1 MARDITP
8 VVSNLANQMLNELS
22 PKLRDDAQKV
32 LNKLSH
38 WYGEMSENS
47 VGATVFA
54 TWQFYFYN
62 TLLT

>member
-22 PKLRDDAQKV
+22 PKLREDAQKV